1 MKTRADHSTYNPRAR
16 RAEGKSQHGRIVSEL
31 GLAIV
36 SGELRPGDRLPAEQQ
51 LLDRYDISR
60 PVLRE

>member
-1 MKTRADHSTYNPRAR
+1 MKTRADHSTYSPRAR

-36 SGELRPGDRLPAEQQ
+36 SGELGPGDRLPPEQQ
-51 LLDRYDISR
+51 LLDR
-60 PVLRE
+60 